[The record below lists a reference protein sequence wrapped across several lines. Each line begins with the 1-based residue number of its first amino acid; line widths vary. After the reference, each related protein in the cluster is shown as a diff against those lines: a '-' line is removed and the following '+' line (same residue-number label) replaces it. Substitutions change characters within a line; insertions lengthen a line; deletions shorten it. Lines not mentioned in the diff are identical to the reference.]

1 MLAKENDLTID
12 IYYLYVI
19 MFSIGVEGWYAFVSS
34 LLQGL
39 AVLKL
44 GLLSS

>member
-12 IYYLYVI
+12 IYYLYI
-19 MFSIGVEGWYAFVSS
+19 MFSIGVEEWYAFVSS

-39 AVLKL
+39 AVLEL